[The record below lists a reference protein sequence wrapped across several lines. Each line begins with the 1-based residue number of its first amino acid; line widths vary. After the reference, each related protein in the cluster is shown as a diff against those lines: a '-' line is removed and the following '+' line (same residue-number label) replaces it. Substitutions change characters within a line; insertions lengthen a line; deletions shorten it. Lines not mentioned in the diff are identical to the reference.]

1 MEVRGSHTGVNVALL
16 VLTVL
21 LAGACVVGGVKAQ
34 RTQEDRAHARAEQE
48 RYGDVLA
55 AATSGALRE
64 LATNRSVMDGTV
76 VWAGVVDVDGDSATV
91 IAATSG
97 TVANVRTD
105 GKAVARNYRLLLD
118 LVLQDGQWLTRDLQ
132 FVR

>member
-1 MEVRGSHTGVNVALL
+1 
-16 VLTVL
+16 
-21 LAGACVVGGVKAQ
+21 
-34 RTQEDRAHARAEQE
+34 
-48 RYGDVLA
+48 
-55 AATSGALRE
+55 
-64 LATNRSVMDGTV
+64 MDGTV

-105 GKAVARNYRLLLD
+105 GKAVPRNYRLLLD